1 MHHSLRIITM
11 KYLRIDIRQQDE
23 QGFIML
29 GHNTFDFA
37 LSPTLRTF
45 NAPPPAPPKKP
56 LTRRIIRTLP
66 ATQTTTKYVFANPSD
81 ESDATLNPMLI
92 PTLVTLVAASVI
104 GAYMVGKS
112 Q

>member
-104 GAYMVGKS
+104 GAYMIGKS

>member
-1 MHHSLRIITM
+1 
-11 KYLRIDIRQQDE
+11 
-23 QGFIML
+23 ML

-66 ATQTTTKYVFANPSD
+66 ATQTTTKYIFANPSD
-81 ESDATLNPMLI
+81 ETDATLNPMFI
-92 PTLVTLVAASVI
+92 PAIVGVSVLAFV
-104 GAYMVGKS
+104 GAYMIGKRA
-112 Q
+112 

>member
-23 QGFIML
+23 QGFLML

-104 GAYMVGKS
+104 GAYMIGKS

>member
-1 MHHSLRIITM
+1 
-11 KYLRIDIRQQDE
+11 
-23 QGFIML
+23 ML

-92 PTLVTLVAASVI
+92 ATLVTLVAASVI

>member
-1 MHHSLRIITM
+1 
-11 KYLRIDIRQQDE
+11 
-23 QGFIML
+23 ML
-29 GHNTFDFA
+29 GHNTFDFY

-81 ESDATLNPMLI
+81 EADATLNPMLI
-92 PTLVTLVAASVI
+92 PAIIALTLVAVGS
-104 GAYMVGKS
+104 AYFVGKS

>member
-92 PTLVTLVAASVI
+92 PTLITLVAASVI